1 LRWPTQSWAFIPP
14 ILDGGSEVGLHR
26 LDLLVAGLIVVELK
40 AVEAIEDVHF
50 AVFRSYLRATGRER
64 GLILNFGQ
72 ANAGIKRSHCLPTAI
87 P

>member
-1 LRWPTQSWAFIPP
+1 
-14 ILDGGSEVGLHR
+14 
-26 LDLLVAGLIVVELK
+26 LIVVELK